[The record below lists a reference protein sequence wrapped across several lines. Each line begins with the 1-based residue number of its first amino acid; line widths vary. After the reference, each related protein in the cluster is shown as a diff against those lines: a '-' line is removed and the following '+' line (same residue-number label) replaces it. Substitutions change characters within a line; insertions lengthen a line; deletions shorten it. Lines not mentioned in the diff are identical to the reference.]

1 MEMNKMNNEMIPLTI
16 ANTLDQS
23 MKTRVEVPDT
33 TVKQA
38 VKHANL
44 APRGNYDVY
53 DSAGVIISNN
63 NTRNYRD
70 STVYVGVPKVA
81 GGAPI
86 EFDDD
91 WDEDGIDLDNFPE
104 KPAAN
109 VTLVTLGGER
119 HQIAP
124 RQNET
129 LIQLAERAGLKP
141 RDGTPIVI
149 RDGDQNAVSNIR
161 ATDNVGRTFTI
172 SFNRIAGGA
181 IVTRTLD
188 AVKKTFSPPKAHPAV
203 VPKEIIEQTTAFTQP
218 RGRLEM
224 GGLLIGHVD
233 DQGNNI
239 VVCGFFPEQTEASP
253 GYCEFDGGAMAMA
266 MGACDMANEK
276 KGGPHTPNL
285 RVIGWIHTHP
295 DIGIFLSGID
305 VNTFGLLREQTS
317 DGRIV
322 AVVVDPLRKEHGVFN
337 SEKAARGRDATKANS
352 KVRLSEDLV
361 ARYNK
366 FLDRMRFFQQKR
378 GKEAIPFIMPGL
390 LYNDRVMMGDLDDIA
405 QARNETLDK
414 LYISADQQSQK
425 IIQIDGKIRILST
438 DLTKTTITARNN
450 SDTLGLLRKEN
461 IALKKNIESLNK
473 KYRQKHDENQEL
485 IQRLAVKIEELQ
497 NQVKSNSKNIELREN
512 YALKKTKDIELRFE
526 ELTKKLARCMPFP
539 KLLPLKA
546 IKIVDDIHVQP
557 APQPINHAS
566 DEDTADE

>member
-1 MEMNKMNNEMIPLTI
+1 MNKMNNEMIPLTI

-44 APRGNYDVY
+44 APKGNYDVY
-53 DSAGVIISNN
+53 DSAGVIISNK

-119 HQIAP
+119 HQIEP

-181 IVTRTLD
+181 IVTKTID
-188 AVKKTFSPPKAHPAV
+188 AVKKTFSPPKAYPAV

-233 DQGNNI
+233 DQGNNV

-253 GYCEFDGGAMAMA
+253 GYCEFDGGAVAMA

-305 VNTFGLLREQTS
+305 VNTFGLLRGQTS

-337 SEKAARGRDATKANS
+337 SEKAARGRDATKANG

-366 FLDRMRFFQQKR
+366 FIDRMRFFQQKR

-414 LYISADQQSQK
+414 LYITADRQSQK
-425 IIQIDGKIRILST
+425 ITQIDGKIRTLST
-438 DLTKTTITARNN
+438 DLTQTISSARRNSNN
-450 SDTLGLLRKEN
+450 LELLRKEN
-461 IALKKNIESLNK
+461 IKLKSDIDNLKKESQ
-473 KYRQKHDENQEL
+473 QKHSENLDLIHRLTVKVEELENQT
-485 IQRLAVKIEELQ
+485 
-497 NQVKSNSKNIELREN
+497 KSNSKSIRIR
-512 YALKKTKDIELRFE
+512 KKYT
-526 ELTKKLARCMPFP
+526 LTKVKEINLKLEDLTIKLSRCMPFP
-539 KLLPLKA
+539 KLLPLKPT
-546 IKIVDDIHVQP
+546 KVIVEELVQSSNSPLEEDKDTQDDR
-557 APQPINHAS
+557 
-566 DEDTADE
+566 

>member
-1 MEMNKMNNEMIPLTI
+1 MNKMNNEMIPLTI

-44 APRGNYDVY
+44 APKGNYDVY
-53 DSAGVIISNN
+53 DSAGVIISNK

-172 SFNRIAGGA
+172 SFNRIAGGS
-181 IVTRTLD
+181 IMSKFRG
-188 AVKKTFSPPKAHPAV
+188 SNSPKAYPAV

-233 DQGNNI
+233 DQGNNV

-253 GYCEFDGGAMAMA
+253 GYCEFDGGAVAMA

-305 VNTFGLLREQTS
+305 VNTFGLLRGQTS

-337 SEKAARGRDATKANS
+337 SEKAARGRDATKANG

-390 LYNDRVMMGDLDDIA
+390 LYNDRVKMGDLDDIA
-405 QARNETLDK
+405 QARNETLDN
-414 LYISADQQSQK
+414 LYITADKQHQDISLITTK
-425 IIQIDGKIRILST
+425 VGKNSKELANTSST
-438 DLTKTTITARNN
+438 SKRNASN
-450 SDTLGLLRKEN
+450 LEILRKEN
-461 IALKKNIESLNK
+461 FHLKKSIENI
-473 KYRQKHDENQEL
+473 QKELHNNTKQTHDL
-485 IQRLAVKIEELQ
+485 IHRLTVKVEELERQ
-497 NQVKSNSKNIELREN
+497 INSNAKSIRVRKR
-512 YALKKTKDIELRFE
+512 YAVRKTKEVDRRFNE
-526 ELTKKLARCMPFP
+526 IIIRLDKCLTLP
-539 KLLPLKA
+539 KLLPLKSLSLIDA
-546 IKIVDDIHVQP
+546 NSAKP
-557 APQPINHAS
+557 SPQSFGPDS
-566 DEDTADE
+566 GKDTQGD

>member
-1 MEMNKMNNEMIPLTI
+1 MNNEMIPLTI

-44 APRGNYDVY
+44 APKGNYDVY
-53 DSAGVIISNN
+53 DSAGVIISNK

-172 SFNRIAGGA
+172 SFNRIAGGS
-181 IVTRTLD
+181 IMSKFRG
-188 AVKKTFSPPKAHPAV
+188 SNSPKAHPAI

-233 DQGNNI
+233 DLGNNV

-253 GYCEFDGGAMAMA
+253 GYCEFDGGAVAMA

-305 VNTFGLLREQTS
+305 VNTFGLLRGQTS

-337 SEKAARGRDATKANS
+337 SEKAARGRDATKANG

-366 FLDRMRFFQQKR
+366 FLDRIRFFQQKR
-378 GKEAIPFIMPGL
+378 GKESIPFIMPGL
-390 LYNDRVMMGDLDDIA
+390 LYNDRVKMGDIDDIA
-405 QARNETLDK
+405 QARNETLDN
-414 LYISADQQSQK
+414 LYIAADKQHQDISLITTKVEKNSKKLANTSSASK
-425 IIQIDGKIRILST
+425 
-438 DLTKTTITARNN
+438 RNTSN
-450 SDTLGLLRKEN
+450 LEILRKEN
-461 IALKKNIESLNK
+461 FHLKKSIENI
-473 KYRQKHDENQEL
+473 QKELHNNTKQTHDL
-485 IQRLAVKIEELQ
+485 IHRLTVKVEELERQ
-497 NQVKSNSKNIELREN
+497 INSNAKSIKVRKR
-512 YALKKTKDIELRFE
+512 YAVRKTKEVDRRFDE
-526 ELTKKLARCMPFP
+526 IIIRLDKCLTLP
-539 KLLPLKA
+539 KLLPLNSFSPIDANSAKSS
-546 IKIVDDIHVQP
+546 
-557 APQPINHAS
+557 PQSFGPDS
-566 DEDTADE
+566 GKDTQGD

>member
-1 MEMNKMNNEMIPLTI
+1 MNKMNNEMIPLTI

-38 VKHANL
+38 VKQANL
-44 APRGNYDVY
+44 APKGNYDVY

-70 STVYVGVPKVA
+70 STIYVGVPKVA

-91 WDEDGIDLDNFPE
+91 WDDEGIDLDAFPE

-124 RQNET
+124 RPNET

-172 SFNRIAGGA
+172 SFNRIAGGSLA
-181 IVTRTLD
+181 AKVRGLT
-188 AVKKTFSPPKAHPAV
+188 SPKAHPAV

-233 DQGNNI
+233 DQGNNV

-253 GYCEFDGGAMAMA
+253 GYCEFDGGAVAMA

-305 VNTFGLLREQTS
+305 VNTFGLLRGQTS

-337 SEKAARGRDATKANS
+337 SEKAARGRDATNANG

-366 FLDRMRFFQQKR
+366 FLDRMRFFQHQR
-378 GKEAIPFIMPGL
+378 GKRALPFIMPGL
-390 LYNDRVMMGDLDDIA
+390 LHNDRVKMGDVDDIA
-405 QARNETLDK
+405 EARNETLDN
-414 LYISADQQSQK
+414 LYISADKQRQK
-425 IIQIDGKIRILST
+425 ITQIDGTIRKLST
-438 DLTKTTITARNN
+438 DLIQTTSSTRRNSN
-450 SDTLGLLRKEN
+450 NLELLRKEN
-461 IALKKNIESLNK
+461 VILKQNIEHLNK
-473 KYRQKHDENQEL
+473 EHQKKHDDNQEL
-485 IQRLAVKIEELQ
+485 IQKLAVRIEQLENQIKANSKSIRIRKKYAITNVKQFNLRLDELTTRLADCKSMPVLMPCEPVEVIVESPAQSSVVPLEED
-497 NQVKSNSKNIELREN
+497 
-512 YALKKTKDIELRFE
+512 KDTQGDL
-526 ELTKKLARCMPFP
+526 
-539 KLLPLKA
+539 
-546 IKIVDDIHVQP
+546 
-557 APQPINHAS
+557 
-566 DEDTADE
+566 